1 MRQWFLNFI
10 LLVFSWGMCGCEQE
24 EYFGKKDTAEG
35 RDIHFSIGFAPMTRV
50 NTDLAFDC
58 SWEKGDEIGIFA
70 VKAGE
75 PLKKLGN
82 YIHNARLFYDGEQWN
97 YAQEKFLMW
106 PEDVN
111 ELTFYAYYPYDD
123 NSGYPELVNPTRIV
137 KQVSMVQNDKS
148 GERLEYNV
156 SDCLTAQASA
166 ETGSKVE
173 LNFSHLLSLI
183 QLTVLPGNN
192 TAEKTEGLEVM
203 LEDVKT
209 KYSLNL
215 DGADGPETKLA
226 KANND
231 AVRLELCCAGKNEN
245 GHWVYRGLVPPQTLE
260 TGYLLVVAEGQV
272 VTETAP
278 FKSLLLEAGKGVA
291 FQFRLPD
298 MK

>member
-123 NSGYPELVNPTRIV
+123 NSGYPELVNPPVREA
-137 KQVSMVQNDKS
+137 
-148 GERLEYNV
+148 G
-156 SDCLTAQASA
+156 
-166 ETGSKVE
+166 
-173 LNFSHLLSLI
+173 FH
-183 QLTVLPGNN
+183 
-192 TAEKTEGLEVM
+192 
-203 LEDVKT
+203 
-209 KYSLNL
+209 
-215 DGADGPETKLA
+215 GPE
-226 KANND
+226 
-231 AVRLELCCAGKNEN
+231 
-245 GHWVYRGLVPPQTLE
+245 
-260 TGYLLVVAEGQV
+260 
-272 VTETAP
+272 
-278 FKSLLLEAGKGVA
+278 
-291 FQFRLPD
+291 
-298 MK
+298 